1 MPEVSRAAEEAGK
14 EVERVIGATALS
26 ALLVLLQAFVAVL
39 VVYAAGLGLGEGVV
53 GFGDLDEFFGGGFI
67 TTAEMNG
74 VSFDGFM

>member
-53 GFGDLDEFFGGGFI
+53 GFGDLDKFFRG
-67 TTAEMNG
+67 
-74 VSFDGFM
+74 